1 MLEITI
7 TEVLLFTWA
16 VVATAM
22 WFKHR
27 DEARM
32 ARFFVKTLLSD
43 DEMREQVVIDYKR
56 HMAMGGE

>member
-7 TEVLLFTWA
+7 TEILLFTWA

-27 DEARM
+27 DDARM
-32 ARFFVKTLLSD
+32 AKGFVKVLLSD
-43 DEMREQVVIDYKR
+43 DDLREQVVIDYKR

>member
-7 TEVLLFTWA
+7 TEILLFTWA

-27 DEARM
+27 DDAKA
-32 ARFFVKTLLSD
+32 ARFFVQALLSD